1 LSVREGTAVQEQT
14 TSLVDVPP
22 GETVVVRRVL
32 FDSLRAHC
40 AERGIKAGDR
50 ITVVRSSESNLLLWE
65 AGGRVV
71 RCRPEVARFVEV
83 ASQIAPEMT
92 DGV

>member
-1 LSVREGTAVQEQT
+1 VQEQT

-40 AERGIKAGDR
+40 AERGIKPGAR
-50 ITVVRSSESNLLLWE
+50 VTVVRSGESNVVLWE
-65 AGGRVV
+65 AGGKVV
-71 RCRPEVARFVEV
+71 RCPPEVARFVEV
-83 ASQIAPEMT
+83 ARQVAPEVT